1 MILIG
6 DPIIPCEDVFKIS
19 TVEDIKNTKSNSTI
33 IFEFN
38 VDIMTYCKDNKVKY
52 GVMVS
57 SVKEAIYANALGTKY
72 IISDIYTAEKIQ
84 KVAQN
89 YMFDSRILAIIEQD
103 AQIEQVALKEIDG
116 VIYKYLIKSI

>member
-6 DPIIPCEDVFKIS
+6 DPIIPCENIEKIS
-19 TVEDIKNTKSNSTI
+19 KIEDIKTTKSCSTV
-33 IFEFN
+33 IFNFN
-38 VDIMTYCKDNKVKY
+38 IDIMTYCKNNSVKY

-57 SVKEAIYANALGTKY
+57 SVKEAIYANALWAKY

-89 YMFDSRILAIIEQD
+89 YMFDSKILALINGSLYIE
-103 AQIEQVALKEIDG
+103 EVALKEIDG
-116 VIYKYLIKSI
+116 VIYQHLI